1 MARKKVQ
8 STKRFCIIQ
17 RCSEVLIAVHRAIT
31 QMRLTGDVNV
41 YGSQYTQHIQ
51 GVLKGLD
58 FQEYSEKLAIK
69 FLFLIKNSI
78 AESPKFASLNKKNFI
93 KNFNKNSNLFLL
105 NLTKNLQLEK
115 EHVSLC
121 TRWMKIIYFFNF

>member
-8 STKRFCIIQ
+8 STKRFCIIR

-31 QMRLTGDVNV
+31 QMRLTGDVDV
-41 YGSQYTQHIQ
+41 YGSRYTQHIQ

-58 FQEYSEKLAIK
+58 FQEYSEKLALK
-69 FLFLIKNSI
+69 FLFLIKNSVT
-78 AESPKFASLNKKNFI
+78 ESPKVASLNKKNFRKFYKKI
-93 KNFNKNSNLFLL
+93 LQKSNLVLL
-105 NLTKNLQLEK
+105 NLMKILQLKK

-121 TRWMKIIYFFNF
+121 IR